1 MGRDAKFSGAGKMIK
16 GITRETLDHWLRKGG
31 VGFRALLC
39 GILVVGQTEGLASAR
54 VSPSGADTRVL
65 IVTGGHGFDE
75 AGFFQMFQKM
85 PGISFE
91 HAAFG
96 QGAEEKLT
104 PAGSRDYDAIVFYD
118 MQQNKEPHWKGML
131 ELLKQGKGMVFLHH
145 ALWSYDGTWGEY
157 RHILG
162 GRASSKEK
170 VVPGPSPTS
179 TYKDDVHFRVHIANK
194 SDPVTRGLQDFD
206 IVDENYNYY
215 WVDPKVHVL
224 LTTDVPTSERIIGWS
239 HKYERSRIVYI
250 ELGHGPTAYENKN
263 YSTLVRQAVL
273 WVAGKR
279 P

>member
-1 MGRDAKFSGAGKMIK
+1 MIK
-16 GITRETLDHWLRKGG
+16 EITKGILDKWLRKGG
-31 VGFRALLC
+31 LSFLFLMC
-39 GILVVGQTEGLASAR
+39 GVLVAGQTECLASALG
-54 VSPSGADTRVL
+54 SPSAANTRVL
-65 IVTGGHGFDE
+65 IITGGHGFDE
-75 AGFFQMFQKM
+75 AGFIQMFQKM

-91 HAAFG
+91 RAAFG

-104 PAGSRDYDAIVFYD
+104 PEGSKGYGAIVFYD
-118 MQQNKEPHWKGML
+118 MHQNKEPHWKGML

-145 ALWSYDGTWGEY
+145 TLWSYDGTWDEY
-157 RHILG
+157 RRILG

-179 TYKDDVHFRVHIANK
+179 TYKDDVHFRVHIPDK

-206 IVDENYNYY
+206 IVDENYNHY

-239 HKYERSRIVYI
+239 HKYETSRIVYI
-250 ELGHGPTAYENKN
+250 ELGHGPTAYENEN

-273 WVAGKR
+273 WVAGK
-279 P
+279 